1 MVWKFMAIKFN
12 LLLFWIKKGTPV
24 DNCWKMT
31 LTVACGIK
39 TLLQQIS
46 RTDMLI
52 NWTVPNSVK
61 CWQKLTEKQT
71 FQCIASHTVIL
82 LLLSGIQNCSS
93 EITTHWHYVATL
105 LMFQFYYLPRSV
117 SYILQWFKSLFSTIV
132 FNIYIHTY
140 IYIYIYIQWWR
151 KCLHPTIWII

>member
-1 MVWKFMAIKFN
+1 
-12 LLLFWIKKGTPV
+12 
-24 DNCWKMT
+24 MT

-52 NWTVPNSVK
+52 NRTVPNSVK

-132 FNIYIHTY
+132 FNIYIHIY
-140 IYIYIYIQWWR
+140 IYIYIYTVVAEMLASDYLNYLGLGSCIT
-151 KCLHPTIWII
+151 C